1 MLKGNRWLILLNL
14 ALFAGFIG
22 FSVQRNEHILSG
34 GRQVFLELTPI
45 DPRSLMQGDYMQL
58 AYRMAD
64 LPVEKLRR
72 LPSTGYCVITLD
84 DRNIGS
90 LKRFQSQRTPLAA
103 DEILIPYHNNRRQ
116 LSIGAEAYFFQ
127 ENQASTF
134 EPARYGCLRVGEN
147 GVTLLTG
154 LCDGQL
160 NFLK

>member
-14 ALFAGFIG
+14 LLFAGFIG
-22 FSVQRNEHILSG
+22 FSVQRNEHIMTG
-34 GRQVFLELTPI
+34 GRQVFLELSPN

-103 DEILIPYHNNRRQ
+103 DEILISFRNNQQQ
-116 LSIGAEAYFFQ
+116 LSIGAESYFF
-127 ENQASTF
+127 EEGRGAAL
-134 EPARYGCLRVGEN
+134 EGAKYGVLRVGNE
-147 GVTLLTG
+147 GVTILTG
-154 LCDGQL
+154 LADELLRSL
-160 NFLK
+160 N